1 MSDHF
6 WGYFVTTD
14 EIIEIYLDAGGP
26 LGDLRRGS
34 ATLTHLARRCIFKYL
49 LPGRIRVYIDDA
61 TIGDKGV
68 IGITYKIGL
77 DNAKLEDVPKD
88 LLKRCNDMFLHGP
101 DLFLRL
107 EGPSW
112 WEDCRMYE
120 WRRGDKV
127 IGLLENLDLME
138 YVLFPRLHRC
148 KI

>member
-1 MSDHF
+1 MSDRF

-26 LGDLRRGS
+26 LGNLRRES
-34 ATLTHLARRCIFKYL
+34 ATLTHLARRCIFEYL

-61 TIGDKGV
+61 TIGDEDA
-68 IGITYKIGL
+68 IGITYKIGP
-77 DNAKLEDVPKD
+77 DNAKLEDIPKD

-107 EGPSW
+107 ESPSR
-112 WEDCRMYE
+112 WEDCRLYE

-127 IGLLENLDLME
+127 IGLLENLDLLE
-138 YVLFPRLHRC
+138 YVLFSINVSC
-148 KI
+148 QD